1 MKRWHV
7 VLTLAVCAIAVVAV
21 AVDPTVA
28 LAAPSDV
35 GKNVGDEVRS
45 WATALILG
53 VAGLVGL
60 PILFR
65 RDVSGGLVL
74 ALLVVVIGGF
84 VYAPG
89 TVRTVIRGLWSAIG
103 G

>member
-1 MKRWHV
+1 MKAKH
-7 VLTLAVCAIAVVAV
+7 AVAV
-21 AVDPTVA
+21 AGVCTAGLVVA
-28 LAAPSDV
+28 GIAAGPAMAAASDV

-53 VAGLVGL
+53 VAALVGL

-84 VYAPG
+84 VFAPG
-89 TVRTVIRGLWSAIG
+89 TVRTVIRGLWQAIG

>member
-7 VLTLAVCAIAVVAV
+7 LAMVAVCAIALGAL
-21 AVDPTVA
+21 AMDASPA

-53 VAGLVGL
+53 VAALVGL

-84 VYAPG
+84 VFAPG

>member
-1 MKRWHV
+1 MLMRPRGVLAALGVCIV
-7 VLTLAVCAIAVVAV
+7 VLAITAM
-21 AVDPTVA
+21 PA
-28 LAAPSDV
+28 LAATSDV
-35 GKNVGDEVRS
+35 GKNVGEEVRS

-53 VAGLVGL
+53 VAALVGL
-60 PILFR
+60 PVLFR

-84 VYAPG
+84 VFAPG
-89 TVRTVIRGLWSAIG
+89 TVRTVIRGLWQAIG

>member
-1 MKRWHV
+1 MKDRRVIV
-7 VLTLAVCAIAVVAV
+7 VLVVCAAGVVV
-21 AVDPTVA
+21 IGVG
-28 LAAPSDV
+28 AAPAMAAASDV
-35 GKNVGDEVRS
+35 GKNIGDEVQS

-53 VAGLVGL
+53 VAALVGL

-84 VYAPG
+84 GFAPG
-89 TVRTVIRGLWSAIG
+89 T
-103 G
+103 

>member
-1 MKRWHV
+1 MLMRPRYVLAAVGVCFV
-7 VLTLAVCAIAVVAV
+7 VLAITAV
-21 AVDPTVA
+21 PA
-28 LAAPSDV
+28 LAATSDI

-45 WATALILG
+45 WATALSLG
-53 VAGLVGL
+53 VAALVGL
-60 PILFR
+60 PVLFR

-84 VYAPG
+84 VFAPG
-89 TVRTVIRGLWSAIG
+89 TVRTVIRGLWRAIG